1 MGQGLGGGVGGGGG
15 SGMLK
20 TVVQRRARKR
30 GPQRGGRR
38 KLIFF
43 CKNVVGRGM
52 GGWGEGQGDVE
63 DSGTE
68 EGEEERPSK
77 RREKEI

>member
-1 MGQGLGGGVGGGGG
+1 MGQGIGGVTGVEG
-15 SGMLK
+15 GMLK

-38 KLIFF
+38 KLKKKW
-43 CKNVVGRGM
+43 KNVVGQ
-52 GGWGEGQGDVE
+52 WDVE

-68 EGEEERPSK
+68 KGEEERPSK